1 MYFSSRDTSFRYP
14 FGAVKEGVAVHFRIQ
29 IPRDWGCTEAV
40 LRVICDRRPE
50 RRDGMFWAGQPNAY
64 TEWWECDFTPAVGV
78 YRYDFEC
85 VCRDGERRF
94 LTALPDGTAAM
105 SRERGAM
112 WQLTCYDGNF
122 KTPDWLAGGV
132 FYQIFPDRFY
142 NSGTQKTDVPADRV
156 LREDWGG
163 QPRWEPDAQ
172 GKVLNNDYFGGDL
185 QGIREKLPYLASL
198 GVTCLYINPIFEAH
212 SNHRYDTADYENIDP
227 LLGTADDLTA
237 LTDAAKA
244 LGIRVILDGVF
255 SHTGADSRYFN
266 RYGRY
271 RTAGA
276 YQSIA
281 SPFYPWYQFRRWP
294 ADYTSWWGFETL
306 PEIDELS
313 PAFRGYIAG
322 DNGIVRQWLRKGAS
336 GWRLDVADEL
346 PDPFIDALR
355 VAVKTEDPDSLLL
368 GEVWEDASNKESY
381 GHLRRY
387 LLGGQLDSVM
397 NYPFADAILKFLTGG
412 STAAFFNTIEGIVE
426 NYPPEVTRLLMNHI
440 GTHDTARALT
450 VLAGEPARG
459 RARRWQSAQKLTA
472 AQRKHGKALLKL
484 ASLLQFC
491 LPGVPCVYYGDEAG
505 MEGYSDPF
513 NRGCYP
519 WGKEDK
525 DLVAWY
531 KGLGEMRK
539 LAKPLAEGTFRAVRG
554 GGDILCFIRETEDG
568 ALLCAVNRGNTTT
581 GMAVPAPFDTL
592 PPLYGKGT
600 LKNGVVTVPA
610 MSGGVFLWEK

>member
-1 MYFSSRDTSFRYP
+1 MFFSSRDTSFRYP
-14 FGAVKEGVAVHFRIQ
+14 FGAVKEGIAVHFRIQ
-29 IPRDWGCTEAV
+29 LPREWGCTEATFC
-40 LRVICDRRPE
+40 ISCDCRPE
-50 RRDGMFWAGQPNAY
+50 RRDGMFWAGQPTPT
-64 TEWWECDFTPAVGV
+64 TEWWECDFTPAIGI
-78 YRYDFEC
+78 YHYGFEC
-85 VCRDGERRF
+85 VCGDGTVRY
-94 LTALPDGTAAM
+94 LTALPDGTAAV
-105 SRERGAM
+105 SGAAGAR
-112 WQLTCYDGNF
+112 WQLTCYDRNF
-122 KTPDWLAGGV
+122 KTPNWLAGGV

-142 NSGTQKTDVPADRV
+142 NSGTPKANVPADRV
-156 LREDWGG
+156 LREGWGG
-163 QPRWEPDAQ
+163 QPHWEPNAQ
-172 GKVLNNDYFGGDL
+172 GKVLNNDFFGGDL
-185 QGIREKLPYLASL
+185 KGIEQKLPYLASL

-212 SNHRYDTADYENIDP
+212 SNHRYDTADYEAIDP
-227 LLGTADDLTA
+227 LLGTVDDLTS
-237 LTDAAKA
+237 LTKAAKA
-244 LGIRVILDGVF
+244 FGIRVILDGVF

-271 RTAGA
+271 QTAGA

-294 ADYTSWWGFETL
+294 HDYTSWWGFETL

-313 PAFRGYIAG
+313 PAFREYIAG
-322 DNGIVRQWLRKGAS
+322 ENGIVRQWLRRGTS
-336 GWRLDVADEL
+336 GWRLDVANEL

-355 VAVKTEDPDSLLL
+355 AAVKAENPESLLL

-412 STAAFFNTIEGIVE
+412 STNAFFNAIEAIVE

-459 RARRWQSAQKLTA
+459 RARRWQAAQKLTA
-472 AQRKHGKALLKL
+472 EQKKRGKQLLKL
-484 ASLLQFC
+484 AALLQFC

-513 NRGCYP
+513 NRGCFP
-519 WGKEDK
+519 WGNEDAE
-525 DLVAWY
+525 LLQWY
-531 KGLGEMRK
+531 KGLGKMRK
-539 LAKPLAEGTFRAVRG
+539 AATPLAEGTFRAVRG
-554 GGDILCFIRETEDG
+554 GGDMLCFIRETEDG
-568 ALLCAVNRGNTTT
+568 ALLCAVNRGKHAT
-581 GMAVPAPFDTL
+581 GIAVPKPFDTANTL
-592 PPLYGKGT
+592 FGDGT

-610 MSGGVFLWEK
+610 MSGGVFLWKK